1 MAFKGR
7 ARTKGHHRQTVA
19 PAHAKNLAH
28 FQSVVRKADQI
39 GQSRRMGA
47 LTVTVMFTHGEA
59 GSDTRPKDGVQF
71 NECSLDCG
79 TV

>member
-1 MAFKGR
+1 
-7 ARTKGHHRQTVA
+7 
-19 PAHAKNLAH
+19 
-28 FQSVVRKADQI
+28 
-39 GQSRRMGA
+39 MGA

-79 TV
+79 MV